1 MVEILS
7 NSNWNQNAI
16 YANALMNYMTNGQL
30 GDARIDKAWETASL
44 NDLWCFFRWI
54 TQEKSYR
61 QILPYAKPS
70 SQVSL
75 VEGGGSALRLFES
88 LEYLLIPS
96 EGCKIKGGLYFFCY
110 MFYHGNG
117 FEEKCLNLLEKNF
130 GDYEKPLQ
138 QFVACEQLDR
148 KERKLLER
156 KIKDITGNRV
166 RLK

>member
-7 NSNWNQNAI
+7 NSNWDRNVI
-16 YANALMNYMTNGQL
+16 CANALMNYMTNGQL
-30 GDARIDKAWETASL
+30 GDARIDKAWKTASL

-75 VEGGGSALRLFES
+75 VEDGGSALRLFES

-117 FEEKCLNLLEKNF
+117 FEEKCLNLLKKILETMKSLYNSLLLVSNLIAKSENCWKEKS
-130 GDYEKPLQ
+130 
-138 QFVACEQLDR
+138 R
-148 KERKLLER
+148 
-156 KIKDITGNRV
+156 I
-166 RLK
+166 